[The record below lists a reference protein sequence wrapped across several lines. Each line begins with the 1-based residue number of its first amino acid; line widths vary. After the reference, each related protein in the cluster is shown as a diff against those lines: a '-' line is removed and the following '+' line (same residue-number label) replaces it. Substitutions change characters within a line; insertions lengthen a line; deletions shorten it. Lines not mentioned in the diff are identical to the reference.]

1 MSVYREEITG
11 LMSKGTSPTYI
22 NITEQVREVISISG
36 IKEGIVTVI
45 SPHTT
50 CSVFFEEY
58 VHDTMPNGKEF
69 IQQDLDNVLEKIIPN
84 QTAWGQYFY
93 PGLKHFEDVETW
105 PDYRKFLPSGTREEL
120 FNCDAHLKATL
131 LGNSATFAVEEGK
144 LGVGKTGYVYFV
156 DFDRTH
162 ARSRRCKV
170 VVIGE

>member
-22 NITEQVREVISISG
+22 NITEQVREVISRSG

-93 PGLKHFEDVETW
+93 PGLKHFEEVETW
-105 PDYRKFLPSGTREEL
+105 PIELVFISCLGLNSKSITRQRVL
-120 FNCDAHLKATL
+120 RYLRLYPKYNMTISK
-131 LGNSATFAVEEGK
+131 VEK
-144 LGVGKTGYVYFV
+144 IV
-156 DFDRTH
+156 DNINR
-162 ARSRRCKV
+162 
-170 VVIGE
+170 